1 MHGTLFSSA
10 AGSGY
15 LEARK
20 FLDYCFLPRLTIAN
34 SSTMFKAVT
43 GVSGNSHK
51 KYRTYQRA
59 LAAWLAARNNGEV
72 EVRT

>member
-1 MHGTLFSSA
+1 MHSSPA
-10 AGSGY
+10 PSTGPDRIRLRG
-15 LEARK
+15 ARLHNLRDVD
-20 FLDYCFLPRLTIAN
+20 LDLPREAIV
-34 SSTMFKAVT
+34 AVT